1 MLNVLYRLYPALC
14 LETEQRE
21 PLRGSLCKGE
31 GILLG
36 RRVCFFKLVPLCW
49 VGRYKGARNG
59 MQRRNAS

>member
-36 RRVCFFKLVPLCW
+36 RRVCFFKL
-49 VGRYKGARNG
+49 GRFKGARNG